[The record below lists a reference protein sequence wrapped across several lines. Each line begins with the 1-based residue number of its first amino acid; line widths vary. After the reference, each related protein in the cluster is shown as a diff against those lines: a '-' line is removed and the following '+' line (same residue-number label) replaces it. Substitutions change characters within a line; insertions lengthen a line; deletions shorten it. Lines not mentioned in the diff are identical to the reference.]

1 MPDELIA
8 FTEQEEK
15 EYLALVQKLDEQFP
29 PVSKRGFDLTKIR
42 GTVEGKT
49 AKAIVLQLSCSGWS
63 IARIADTLGVPT
75 QAVGRYLTEAIRDA
89 APIDDVAILRDF
101 ELVKMDAWEQW
112 VHEQANRSCED
123 EVTVTET
130 EGEKGSVVTTKRRGQ
145 AGNPAYIK
153 LLLEIGKRRD
163 KLLGTEKPTR
173 VEINKQERKVEI
185 HVVEIKTREDALAA
199 QQQALPR

>member
-1 MPDELIA
+1 MTDELIA
-8 FTEQEEK
+8 FTDQEEQE
-15 EYLALVQKLDEQFP
+15 YRDLVQKLDEQFP
-29 PVSKRGFDLTKIR
+29 PVSKRGFDFSKIR

-49 AKAIVLQLSCSGWS
+49 AKAIVLHLSCSGWS
-63 IARIADTLGVPT
+63 IARIADALAVTT
-75 QAVGRYLTEAIRDA
+75 QAVGRYLTDAIRDA
-89 APIDDVAILRDF
+89 APIDDVGVLRDF

-112 VHEQANRSCED
+112 VHEQAARSCED

-130 EGEKGSVVTTKRRGQ
+130 EGEQGATVTTKRRGQ